1 MGIPKA
7 GQAPRE
13 CLRLAPWTP
22 PSDASFFPGHSFS
35 LTPFPFPLPLMATN
49 QPRGLPGLL
58 LFGFGLLLLL
68 IVLWKWMGR

>member
-1 MGIPKA
+1 
-7 GQAPRE
+7 
-13 CLRLAPWTP
+13 
-22 PSDASFFPGHSFS
+22 
-35 LTPFPFPLPLMATN
+35 MATN